1 MDVKTLS
8 TLFYFLA
15 VAMLTAW
22 AVESSRSSRG
32 TKSLLFCGMLMAG
45 LGFSLPMAM

>member
-32 TKSLLFCGMLMAG
+32 TKSLLFCGTLMAG

>member
-1 MDVKTLS
+1 MNVKTLS
-8 TLFYFLA
+8 TLFYLLA

-32 TKSLLFCGMLMAG
+32 TKSLLVCGALMAG

>member
-8 TLFYFLA
+8 TLFYCLA
-15 VAMLTAW
+15 AAMVTAW
-22 AVESSRSSRG
+22 AVESARASGG
-32 TKSLLFCGMLMAG
+32 TKSLLLCGMLMAG

>member
-8 TLFYFLA
+8 VLFYALS
-15 VAMLTAW
+15 VAMLAAW
-22 AVESSRSSRG
+22 AVESARASPG

-45 LGFSLPMAM
+45 LGFGLPMAM

>member
-1 MDVKTLS
+1 MDVNTLS
-8 TLFYFLA
+8 IIFYVLS
-15 VAMLTAW
+15 VAMLATW
-22 AVESSRSSRG
+22 AVESARSSPG

>member
-15 VAMLTAW
+15 VAMLSVWT
-22 AVESSRSSRG
+22 VESSRNSRG
-32 TKSLLFCGMLMAG
+32 TKSLLVCGALMAG